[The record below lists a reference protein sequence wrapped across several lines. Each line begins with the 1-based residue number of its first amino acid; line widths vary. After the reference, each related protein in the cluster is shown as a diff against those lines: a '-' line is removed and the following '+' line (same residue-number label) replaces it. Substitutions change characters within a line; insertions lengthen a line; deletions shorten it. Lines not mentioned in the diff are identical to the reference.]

1 MTKKEQ
7 VMTVLRRLGYEPRY
21 DEDGDVKMRFEIK
34 MVYFFVDEN
43 DEDKFVNVCMPQ
55 FMSIEEGKDMKY
67 LAACNK
73 MTRDT
78 KLVKVF
84 VDQTFQSVSA
94 TCDFYYTSQKGLTS
108 NIEKVLR
115 ILSVTRTAYQKC
127 LDELSD

>member
-1 MTKKEQ
+1 MTKKEH
-7 VMTVLRRLGYEPRY
+7 VMAALRRMGYEPQY
-21 DEDGDVKMRFEIK
+21 DDDGDIKMRFEIK
-34 MVYFFVDEN
+34 TVYFFVDET
-43 DEDKFVNVCMPQ
+43 DEDQFVCVSMPQ
-55 FMSIEEGKDMKY
+55 FKSIEEGKDMKY
-67 LAACNK
+67 LVACNK

-84 VDQTFQSVSA
+84 VDQTFSSISA
-94 TCDFYYTSQKGLTS
+94 SCDFYYTSLKGLAE